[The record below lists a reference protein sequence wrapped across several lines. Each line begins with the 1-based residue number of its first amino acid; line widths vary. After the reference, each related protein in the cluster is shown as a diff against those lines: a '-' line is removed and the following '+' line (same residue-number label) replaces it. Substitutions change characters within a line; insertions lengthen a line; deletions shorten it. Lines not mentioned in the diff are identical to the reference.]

1 MYRKEDAHS
10 FQITGSQAEALIGVL
25 QDHVDGE
32 PVLITTQGDALN
44 IVVTVVVPLVVLTGI
59 AVIII
64 TEGRDVVIAVA
75 AYFRKLLGR

>member
-1 MYRKEDAHS
+1 V
-10 FQITGSQAEALIGVL
+10 I
-25 QDHVDGE
+25 
-32 PVLITTQGDALN
+32 GDALN